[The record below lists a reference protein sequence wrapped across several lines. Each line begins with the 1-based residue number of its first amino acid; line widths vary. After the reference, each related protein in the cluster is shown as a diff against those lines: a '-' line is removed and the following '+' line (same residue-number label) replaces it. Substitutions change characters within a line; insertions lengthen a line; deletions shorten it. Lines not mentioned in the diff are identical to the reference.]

1 MPPARACPASTYR
14 LQIGKDFDLSAATA
28 ALNYLV
34 ALGVGAVYLSPLLEA
49 VRGSDHGYDVVDHN
63 RVDADRGGPQAL
75 AELVEQAHER
85 GLGVVV
91 DVVPNHMGVADA
103 AQNAPW
109 WDVLR
114 LGRESRYAPWFDIDW
129 DQGRL
134 LLPVLGVEDDPQ
146 ISTADGLLRYHDKT
160 FPLAPETPKGS
171 QAEARAAQHYEL
183 APYPAADV
191 RQNYRRFFAVTEL
204 AGLRVE
210 DRAVFDATHVEIR
223 RWVVELGI
231 DGLRVDHPDGLRDPR
246 GYLTWLRDLAPNAW
260 LTVEKITEPG
270 ERLSTDW
277 PVDGMTGYDALADI
291 TQAFVEPAGQ
301 TRFDA
306 VQLELT
312 GDDRGWPA
320 HAVDGKRRI
329 ATTLLRA
336 EALRLG
342 RLAHVRGGTAA
353 LTELAVHFPVYRSYV
368 PDGTEHLDQA
378 VAALTLEHRAVIE
391 ALLSR
396 LRDPH
401 DELAVRFQQFTGAVM
416 AKGVEDTAY
425 YRYNRL
431 GALTEVGG
439 DPATFGAP
447 LTRFHEAAT
456 ERLTNAPG
464 GMTTLSTHDTK
475 RSEDVRAIQIV
486 LTEVPELWAATLRTL
501 QERAP
506 VPDPALAALLWQ
518 TFVGTSHPGLIARQ
532 RMHAYLEKAMR
543 EAATATTW
551 RAPDADFEKAVH
563 IAVDAGYDDPDVRA
577 ILRSLTEQV
586 LPAGFVVALGQK
598 LVQLTMPGVPDVYQ
612 GTELWTDSLVDPDN
626 RRPVDIGLRTGLL
639 AELDAAGPPPL
650 DATGRA
656 KLWVTSRALRLRRD
670 HPDWFRGYQPVPARG
685 PAADHVLGFDRA
697 GAVTLA
703 TRLPLGLERSG
714 GWRDTTVEL
723 PIGRF
728 VDVLTGA
735 EHRGTVDLARLLAS
749 YPVALLRPSAAD

>member
-1 MPPARACPASTYR
+1 VPAGPTSTYR
-14 LQIGKDFDLSAATA
+14 LQIRRDFDLSAATA
-28 ALNYLV
+28 AFDYLV
-34 ALGVGAVYLSPLLEA
+34 ALGVGAVYLSPLLQA
-49 VRGSDHGYDVVDHN
+49 VRGSDHGYDVVDHS
-63 RVDADRGGPQAL
+63 RVDADRGGPKAL

-91 DVVPNHMGVADA
+91 DIVPNHMGVADA

-114 LGRESRYAPWFDIDW
+114 LGQESPYAWWFDVDK

-134 LLPVLGVEDDPQ
+134 LLPVLGVEAEPQ
-146 ISTADGLLRYHDKT
+146 ISATDGVLCYQDKT
-160 FPLAPETPKGS
+160 FPLAPDTPAGS
-171 QAEARAAQHYEL
+171 AAEVRAAQHYEL
-183 APYPAADV
+183 APYPAADA

-223 RWVVELGI
+223 RWVADLEI
-231 DGLRVDHPDGLRDPR
+231 DGLRVDHPDGLRDPHR
-246 GYLTWLRDLAPNAW
+246 YLTWLRQLAPEAW
-260 LTVEKITEPG
+260 LTVEKITKPG
-270 ERLSTDW
+270 ERFPTNW

-291 TQAFVEPAGQ
+291 TQVFVDPAGQ
-301 TRFDA
+301 ARFDA

-312 GDDRGWPA
+312 GDDRSWPA
-320 HAVDGKRRI
+320 QAADGKRLI

-378 VAALTLEHRAVIE
+378 VAVLPPEHRTVIE
-391 ALLSR
+391 SLLSR
-396 LRDPH
+396 LRDPQ
-401 DELAVRFQQFTGAVM
+401 DELAVRFQQFTSAVM

-447 LTRFHEAAT
+447 VARFHGAAA
-456 ERLTNAPG
+456 ERLANTPH

-475 RSEDVRAIQIV
+475 RSEDVRALQIV
-486 LTEVPELWAATLRTL
+486 LTEVPDAWAAALRAL
-501 QERAP
+501 QKRAP

-518 TFVGTSHPGLIARQ
+518 TFVGTSQPDLIARE
-532 RMHAYLEKAMR
+532 RMHAYLEKALR
-543 EAATATTW
+543 EAATTTTW
-551 RAPDADFEKAVH
+551 REPDADFEKAVH
-563 IAVDAGYDDPDVRA
+563 AAVDAGYDDLDVRA
-577 ILRSLTEQV
+577 ILASLTERV
-586 LPAGFVVALGQK
+586 LPAGFVVALCQK

-612 GTELWTDSLVDPDN
+612 GTELWDDSLVDPDN
-626 RRPVDIGLRTGLL
+626 RRPVDLRRRARLL

-650 DATGRA
+650 DASGRA

-670 HPDWFRGYQPVPARG
+670 HAEWFGGYQPVLARG
-685 PAADHVLGFDRA
+685 QAADHLLGFDRG

-703 TRLPLGLERSG
+703 TRLPLGLEKSG
-714 GWRDTTVEL
+714 GWRDTTVDL
-723 PIGRF
+723 PDGCF

-735 EHRGTVDLARLLAS
+735 RHVGAVDVARLLAA
-749 YPVALLRPSAAD
+749 YPVALLRPA

>member
-1 MPPARACPASTYR
+1 MPAARACPASTYR
-14 LQIGKDFDLSAATA
+14 LQISKDFDLSAATA
-28 ALNYLV
+28 ALDYLV
-34 ALGVGAVYLSPLLEA
+34 ALGAGAAYLSPLLEA
-49 VRGSDHGYDVVDHN
+49 VRGSNHGYDIVDHS

-75 AELVEQAHER
+75 AELVERAHER

-91 DVVPNHMGVADA
+91 DIVPNHMGVADA

-114 LGRESRYAPWFDIDW
+114 LGRESRYASWFDIDW
-129 DQGRL
+129 EQGRV

-146 ISTADGLLRYHDKT
+146 ISVADGLLRYRDKT
-160 FPLAPETPKGS
+160 FPLAPETPIGS
-171 QAEARAAQHYEL
+171 LAEVRAAQHYEL

-223 RWVVELGI
+223 RWVAELGI

-246 GYLTWLRDLAPNAW
+246 GYLTWLRELAHDAW

-270 ERLSTDW
+270 ERLPADW

-291 TQAFVEPAGQ
+291 TRAFVDPAGQ

-312 GDDRGWPA
+312 GDHRSWPA

-368 PDGTEHLDQA
+368 PAGTQHLDQA
-378 VAALTLEHRAVIE
+378 VAALAPEHRIVIDL
-391 ALLSR
+391 LLSR
-396 LRDPH
+396 LRNPH

-447 LTRFHEAAT
+447 VTRFHEAAR
-456 ERLTNAPG
+456 ERLTNAPQ

-475 RSEDVRAIQIV
+475 RGEDVRAIQIV
-486 LTEVPELWAATLRTL
+486 LTEVPELWAEALRAL

-518 TFVGTSHPGLIARQ
+518 TFIGTAQPGLIARA
-532 RMHAYLEKAMR
+532 RIHAYLEKAMR

-551 RAPDADFEKAVH
+551 RAPDADFEKSVH
-563 IAVDAGYDDPDVRA
+563 AAVDAGYDNPDVLT
-577 ILRSLTEQV
+577 ILRSLTERV

-612 GTELWTDSLVDPDN
+612 GTELWDDSLVDPDN
-626 RRPVDIGLRTGLL
+626 RRPVDLGLRTRLL
-639 AELDAAGPPPL
+639 AELDASGPPPL
-650 DATGRA
+650 DASGRA

-670 HPDWFRGYQPVPARG
+670 HPERFRGYQPVPAHG
-685 PAADHVLGFDRA
+685 PAADHLLGFDRG

-723 PIGRF
+723 PAGRF
-728 VDVLTGA
+728 VDILTGA
-735 EHRGTVDLARLLAS
+735 AHAGSVDLARLLAT
-749 YPVALLRPSAAD
+749 YPVALLRPSSLD

>member
-1 MPPARACPASTYR
+1 MPAARAGPTSTYR
-14 LQIGKDFDLSAATA
+14 LQIRRDFDLSAATA
-28 ALNYLV
+28 ALDYLV
-34 ALGVGAVYLSPLLEA
+34 ALGAGAVYVSPLLQA
-49 VRGSDHGYDVVDHN
+49 VRGSDHGYDVVDHS

-75 AELVEQAHER
+75 AELVERAHER

-91 DVVPNHMGVADA
+91 DIVPNHMGVADA

-114 LGRESRYAPWFDIDW
+114 LGRESRYASWFDIDW

-134 LLPVLGVEDDPQ
+134 LLPVLGVEAEPQ
-146 ISTADGLLRYHDKT
+146 ISVLDGVLRYHDMT
-160 FPLAPETPKGS
+160 FPWAPDTPAGS
-171 QAEARAAQHYEL
+171 VAEVRAAQHYEL

-223 RWVVELGI
+223 RWVAELGI
-231 DGLRVDHPDGLRDPR
+231 DGLRVDHPDGLRDPH
-246 GYLTWLRDLAPNAW
+246 GYLTWLRELAPDAW
-260 LTVEKITEPG
+260 LIVEKITEPG
-270 ERLSTDW
+270 ERLPADW

-291 TQAFVEPAGQ
+291 TQAFVDPAGQ
-301 TRFDA
+301 ASFDA
-306 VQLELT
+306 VQLVLT
-312 GDDRGWPA
+312 GDARGWPA
-320 HAVDGKRRI
+320 HAADGKRLI

-353 LTELAVHFPVYRSYV
+353 LTELAVHFPVYRSYM

-378 VAALTLEHRAVIE
+378 VAALPPEHRTVVE
-391 ALLSR
+391 SLLTR

-401 DELAVRFQQFTGAVM
+401 DELGLRFQQFTSAIM

-447 LTRFHEAAT
+447 VARFHTAAA
-456 ERLTNAPG
+456 ERLADAPR

-475 RSEDVRAIQIV
+475 RSEDVRALQIV
-486 LTEVPELWAATLRTL
+486 LTEVPDFWAAAVHAL
-501 QERAP
+501 QQRAP
-506 VPDPALAALLWQ
+506 VPDPGLATLLWQ
-518 TFVGTSHPGLIARQ
+518 TFVGTSQPELIARE

-543 EAATATTW
+543 EAAAATTW
-551 RAPDADFEKAVH
+551 REPDADFEKAVH
-563 IAVDAGYDDPDVRA
+563 AAVDAGYDDPDVQA
-577 ILRSLTEQV
+577 ILRAVTERV

-612 GTELWTDSLVDPDN
+612 GTELWDDSLVDPDN
-626 RRPVDIGLRTGLL
+626 RRSVDLGLRTRLL
-639 AELDAAGPPPL
+639 AELDAVGAPPL

-670 HPDWFRGYQPVPARG
+670 HPEWFGGYRPVLARG
-685 PAADHVLGFDRA
+685 ASADHLLGFDRG
-697 GAVTLA
+697 GAVTFA
-703 TRLPLGLERSG
+703 TRLPLGLEKSG
-714 GWRDTTVEL
+714 GWRDTTLDL
-723 PIGRF
+723 PDGRF
-728 VDVLTGA
+728 VDVVTGA
-735 EHRGTVDLARLLAS
+735 EHAGAVDLAQLLDT
-749 YPVALLRPSAAD
+749 YPVALLRPAP